1 MAPLFEVMGGIVW
14 LPLNSRGAI
23 CLPDEAVYRLTYGDA
38 VDLEYCRPACFHNHR
53 ADFTVDL
60 EDGDTI
66 SVSSHCDT
74 IFPSIVQN
82 IESLR
87 RALEYDK
94 LIRTVQRLPDG
105 SVDLNSY
112 QASMLRACTP
122 KLDDLRRRM
131 PNAGGLVIAP
141 SISVANAMAEMLYEI
156 EGERPIVVH
165 NEIPNCDG
173 KIEAYRNSDK
183 RWIVSV
189 QMIGEGVDIPRLRV
203 LCYLPKSMT
212 ELSFRQALGR
222 VIRNMVPGMIHAPTL
237 SCLNLQ
243 FSPIMQEKLRLNYR
257 HRP

>member
-1 MAPLFEVMGGIVW
+1 MAPLFEVG
-14 LPLNSRGAI
+14 SS
-23 CLPDEAVYRLTYGDA
+23 CLASAKLQGRNLLADEAVYRLTYGDA

-94 LIRTVQRLPDG
+94 LIRTVQRLSDVG
-105 SVDLNSY
+105 VDLNSY
-112 QASMLRACTP
+112 QASMLEACTP

-141 SISVANAMAEMLYEI
+141 VFVANAMAEMLYEI
-156 EGERPIVVH
+156 EGERPMVVR

-173 KIEAYRNSDK
+173 KIEAYRNGDK

-189 QMIGEGVDIPRLRV
+189 QMIGEGDIPRLRV
-203 LCYLPKSMT
+203 LCYLN
-212 ELSFRQALGR
+212 R
-222 VIRNMVPGMIHAPTL
+222 
-237 SCLNLQ
+237 
-243 FSPIMQEKLRLNYR
+243 
-257 HRP
+257 

>member
-1 MAPLFEVMGGIVW
+1 M
-14 LPLNSRGAI
+14 
-23 CLPDEAVYRLTYGDA
+23 
-38 VDLEYCRPACFHNHR
+38 
-53 ADFTVDL
+53 
-60 EDGDTI
+60 
-66 SVSSHCDT
+66 
-74 IFPSIVQN
+74 QN

-94 LIRTVQRLPDG
+94 LIRTVERLPDG

-112 QASMLRACTP
+112 QASMLSSCTA

-189 QMIGEGVDIPRLRV
+189 QMIGEGVDILD
-203 LCYLPKSMT
+203 
-212 ELSFRQALGR
+212 
-222 VIRNMVPGMIHAPTL
+222 
-237 SCLNLQ
+237 
-243 FSPIMQEKLRLNYR
+243 
-257 HRP
+257 